1 MGKIRV
7 SDMGTPRKMKSR
19 SNIAIRRVRMAEIA
33 LLMHI
38 TCWQF
43 FQKVDLGD
51 IANRS
56 VTLVDWSAR
65 KRR

>member
-1 MGKIRV
+1 MGKMQV
-7 SDMGTPRKMKSR
+7 SDMGTPRKMKSQ
-19 SNIAIRRVRMAEIA
+19 SNIAISRGWMAEIA

-38 TCWQF
+38 TCWPF

-65 KRR
+65 KRC